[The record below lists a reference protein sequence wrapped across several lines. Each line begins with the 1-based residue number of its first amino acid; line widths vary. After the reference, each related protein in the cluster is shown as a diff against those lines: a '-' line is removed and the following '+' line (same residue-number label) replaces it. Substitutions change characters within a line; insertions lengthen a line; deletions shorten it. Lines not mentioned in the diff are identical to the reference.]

1 MQKLQPSSSDQ
12 SKFHKLQ
19 VERLA
24 QRVQDL
30 ASEKERAQQL
40 EADLKKSKALHDTTM
55 KETLAG
61 HEQALEEALASNQ
74 KALKEARVAHEQA
87 VQVTAWL
94 LVLAPSHCSLPEA

>member
-1 MQKLQPSSSDQ
+1 M
-12 SKFHKLQ
+12 Q

-30 ASEKERAQQL
+30 AVEKERAQQL
-40 EADLKKSKALHDTTM
+40 EADMKKSKALHHTAM

-61 HEQALEEALASNQ
+61 HEQTLEATLGGHQ

-94 LVLAPSHCSLPEA
+94 LLIAV